1 MLLGMKI
8 YRFKNFY
15 LNPTERRVIKNG
27 QFLELTTKTFDVL
40 QLLIENG
47 NEVVSKDEIL
57 GKVWNGSFVEEGN
70 LPVHISKLRRQLDE
84 AKNQQFIETVQG
96 SGYRFVQP
104 VYEVSQAEWEKNLSE
119 VEPLSEEPAS
129 REWIFDSIAVLP
141 LRNENGDEEIEYLA
155 DGLTESFINS
165 LSRLPNLKVIARNT
179 VFRYKNKNADA
190 REVGETLGVAT
201 VLTGRIRIVKDR
213 LIIGI
218 ELTKTKDGSQLWGTH
233 FNRLFT
239 DIFDIQESI
248 ISEVL
253 ENLKSEINNAA
264 KNHSTNQIT
273 RNSESYKL
281 YLKGKY
287 FFDTLTLEG
296 ITKAIEYFEKSIA
309 FDPYNVNSYV
319 EIVEC
324 YISLFLSDFIS
335 YENTLVKIN
344 PLLSLVSKFDQK
356 LDKIQAVYGAKKM
369 YLDWNF
375 KEAERH
381 LQFALNLNPTC
392 LTARNRYLQLLIYLS
407 RFSEAF
413 KELSNLMIDDSLS
426 IMVYQR
432 IGRMSYY
439 LNNFDSA
446 LSYLEEFLEM
456 DPNNYLGLALL
467 GATLTELQNYERALI
482 MFHKSLNI
490 QFNFETLAMIGY
502 TYARADKKEEAY
514 EIIKQIELQS
524 TDNNQQST
532 KLSRIYF
539 AVGEKETAYEILN
552 QALENHEADLIALK
566 IDPRFRKVVNE
577 PRFKEL
583 ILKVGLP
590 IN

>member
-1 MLLGMKI
+1 MKI

-15 LNPTERRVIKNG
+15 LNPTERRVIKND

-40 QLLIENG
+40 QLLIEKG

-84 AKNQQFIETVQG
+84 AKNHQFIETVQG

-104 VYEVSQAEWEKNLSE
+104 VYEVSQAEWETKLAALQ
-119 VEPLSEEPAS
+119 PLPEESAPG
-129 REWIFDSIAVLP
+129 EWTFDSIAVLP
-141 LRNENGDEEIEYLA
+141 LQNENGDEDIEYLA

-179 VFRYKNKNADA
+179 VFRYKNKNVDA

-201 VLTGRIRIVKDR
+201 VLTGRIRIVKDK

-218 ELTKTKDGSQLWGTH
+218 ELTKTKDGSQIWGTH

-248 ISEVL
+248 ILEVL
-253 ENLKSEINNAA
+253 ENLKSKITNSTQNLP
-264 KNHSTNQIT
+264 TNQIT
-273 RNSESYKL
+273 RNSESYRF

-287 FFDTLTLEG
+287 FLDTQTLDG
-296 ITKAIEYFEKSIA
+296 ITKAIIYFEKSISY
-309 FDPYNVNSYV
+309 DPYNVYCYV

-324 YISLFLSDFIS
+324 YISLFLSDHIS
-335 YENTLVKIN
+335 CANALIKIK
-344 PLLSLVSKFDQK
+344 PLLSLISEFDQN
-356 LDKIQAVYGAKKM
+356 LDKIQAVYGSKKM

-375 KEAERH
+375 KEAEIH
-381 LQFALNLNPTC
+381 LQSALKLNPNC

-407 RFSEAF
+407 KFSEAF
-413 KELSNLMIDDSLS
+413 RELSDLMIDDSLS

-432 IGRMSYY
+432 IGRMFYY
-439 LNNFDSA
+439 LNKFDSA
-446 LSYLEEFLEM
+446 SIYLEEFLEM
-456 DPNNYLGLALL
+456 EPNNYLSLALL
-467 GATLTELQNYERALI
+467 GATLTELGHYERALI
-482 MFHKSLNI
+482 MFQNSLEI

-502 TYARADKKEEAY
+502 TYANAGKKEEAL
-514 EIIKQIELQS
+514 EIITQIRNKS
-524 TDNNQQST
+524 TDNNQQLT
-532 KLSRIYF
+532 KLARIYF
-539 AVGEKETAYEILN
+539 ALGEREIAYESLDH
-552 QALENHEADLIALK
+552 ALKQHEADLIALK
-566 IDPRFRKVVNE
+566 IDPRFRKVMNE

-583 ILKVGLP
+583 IVKIGLP
-590 IN
+590 LE